1 MKLDEK
7 EGKIMTLGSLP
18 VWLLAFG
25 HMWGWGAGGWIFGI
39 FMMVFWVVL
48 VVLVVYLLVRGFSHH
63 GTAGTTGGYFE
74 PSKES
79 PMEIARR
86 RFAAGEITKEQ
97 LEEIEKTLKG
107 T

>member
-1 MKLDEK
+1 MMLS
-7 EGKIMTLGSLP
+7 SLP

-39 FMMVFWVVL
+39 LMMVFWIAL

-63 GTAGTTGGYFE
+63 GTPGHAAGYFE
-74 PSKES
+74 PPKES
-79 PMEIARR
+79 PTEIARR
-86 RFAAGEITKEQ
+86 RFASGEITKEQ

-107 T
+107 S